1 MYAVSRSQ
9 CEQDEESFQGHHQ
22 KKNRHPLPLC
32 ISLSRPRDRQTF
44 REMFMRDRFVEEV
57 LPETSFDYNSSFTLC
72 AAELML
78 LAAASTP
85 LLAAA

>member
-1 MYAVSRSQ
+1 MYAVSRSP
-9 CEQDEESFQGHHQ
+9 CEQDEESFKAHHQ
-22 KKNRHPLPLC
+22 KKNRRPLPLS
-32 ISLSRPRDRQTF
+32 ISLSRPRDRQAF

-57 LPETSFDYNSSFTLC
+57 LPETSIDYNSSLTLF